1 MALNIYVGVCRV
13 CRETANGT
21 ILSRCT
27 LSGYLVWGGG
37 GVFVGWS
44 NQTSLAPVVRVL
56 LAMIYHQLHGEI
68 NLLMLDDTQ

>member
-37 GVFVGWS
+37 GGSVCGMVQS
-44 NQTSLAPVVRVL
+44 NKSGSCCQSVTCHDLSS
-56 LAMIYHQLHGEI
+56 I
-68 NLLMLDDTQ
+68 TW